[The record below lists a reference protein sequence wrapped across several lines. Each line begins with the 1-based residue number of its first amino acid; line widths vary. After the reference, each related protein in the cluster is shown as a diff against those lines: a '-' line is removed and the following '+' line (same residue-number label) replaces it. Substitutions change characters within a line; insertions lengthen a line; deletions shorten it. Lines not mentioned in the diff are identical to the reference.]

1 MKTGRWGT
9 RVSNPPQ
16 RPASRN
22 EQGLSPPLGAAQA
35 PDAELAPERPPR
47 CAAAGGL
54 ASAAAGTPLLRAAT
68 RPEPST
74 APHPLQGSHPA
85 AAL

>member
-22 EQGLSPPLGAAQA
+22 EQGLSPPLGAAQ
-35 PDAELAPERPPR
+35 PSDAELAPERPR
-47 CAAAGGL
+47 CAAAAGL
-54 ASAAAGTPLLRAAT
+54 ASVAAGTPPLRAAT
-68 RPEPST
+68 RLEPSI
-74 APHPLQGSHPA
+74 APHPLQGSHA
-85 AAL
+85 DAAL